1 MVTATDIK
9 ALRERTGA
17 GMLDSKKA
25 LNENDGNLEEA
36 IDWLRQKGISKAA
49 KKSSRAASE
58 GRVEAY
64 IHAGGKIGVLLELN
78 CETDFVALTDDFQA
92 LGRDI
97 AMHIAASS
105 PEYVAKEDVPADAIE
120 RERKV
125 QMARVMEE
133 GKPEHIAEKIVEG
146 RMGKYY
152 EEVCL
157 LEQHFIKSDDKTVGQ
172 VLTDAV
178 ATIGENIKVRR
189 FSRFVM
195 GEGLEK
201 REDDFADE
209 VAAMTGLDN

>member
-17 GMLDSKKA
+17 GMLDCKKA
-25 LNENDGNLEEA
+25 LNENEGNLENA

-49 KKSSRAASE
+49 KKSGRAASE
-58 GRVEAY
+58 GLVEAY
-64 IHAGGKIGVLLELN
+64 IHGGGKIGVLLEIN
-78 CETDFVALTDDFQA
+78 CETDFVAMTDNFQA
-92 LGRDI
+92 LARDI
-97 AMHIAASS
+97 AMHIAATS
-105 PEYVAKEDVPADAIE
+105 PEYVSMEDVPADAIE

-125 QMARVMEE
+125 QLARVMEE

-146 RMGKYY
+146 RMGKFY
-152 EEVCL
+152 EEICL
-157 LEQHFIKSDDKTVGQ
+157 LEQPYIKEDGKTVGQ

-178 ATIGENIKVRR
+178 ATIGENIRVRR

-201 REDDFADE
+201 KSEDFADE
-209 VAAMTGLDN
+209 VAAITGMDN

>member
-17 GMLDSKKA
+17 GMLDCKKA
-25 LNENDGNLEEA
+25 LNENDGNLENA

-49 KKSSRAASE
+49 KKSGRAASE
-58 GRVEAY
+58 GIVEAY
-64 IHAGGKIGVLLELN
+64 IHGGGKIGVLLEIN
-78 CETDFVALTDDFQA
+78 CETDFVAMTDNFQGLA
-92 LGRDI
+92 RDI
-97 AMHIAASS
+97 AMHIAATS
-105 PEYVAKEDVPADAIE
+105 PEYVSKEDVPADAIE

-125 QMARVMEE
+125 QLARVMEE
-133 GKPEHIAEKIVEG
+133 GKPEHIAEKIVQG

-152 EEVCL
+152 EEICL
-157 LEQHFIKSDDKTVGQ
+157 LEQSYIKEDGKTVGQ

-178 ATIGENIKVRR
+178 ATIGENIQVRR

-201 REDDFADE
+201 KSEDFADE
-209 VAAMTGLDN
+209 VAAITGMDN

>member
-17 GMLDSKKA
+17 GMLDCKKA
-25 LNENDGNLEEA
+25 LNENEGNLENA

-49 KKSSRAASE
+49 KKSGRAASE
-58 GRVEAY
+58 GLVEAY
-64 IHAGGKIGVLLELN
+64 IHGGGKIGVLLEIN
-78 CETDFVALTDDFQA
+78 CETDFVALTDNFQA
-92 LGRDI
+92 LARDL
-97 AMHIAASS
+97 AMHIAATS
-105 PEYVAKEDVPADAIE
+105 PEYVSKEDVPADAIE

-125 QMARVMEE
+125 QLARVMEE

-146 RMGKYY
+146 RMGKFY
-152 EEVCL
+152 EEICL
-157 LEQHFIKSDDKTVGQ
+157 LEQPYIKEDGKTVGE

-178 ATIGENIKVRR
+178 ATIGENIRVRR

-201 REDDFADE
+201 KSEDFAEE
-209 VAAMTGLDN
+209 VAAITGMDN